1 MKKSYLTLL
10 SGILF
15 SVFLILSCS
24 SGADPTPAIVPI
36 PLKVDFN
43 DNGNIIKSVDVLF
56 GSFLTSDDKPSDPY
70 KTYNYFSYWSES
82 KASKDAAV
90 EFNFSQPIFA
100 NKTLYAIYT
109 PKLSS
114 SAIQTVSLSQVEI
127 KLLDDKVFPLE
138 DGSYVNISFK
148 YSSDGTNYQDFAV
161 NNIPSSSRDTSDH
174 YRYLTYDFLNVLPAG
189 THYLRV
195 TNGQET
201 YTKSFTVD
209 SPAAVTNL
217 TSSAGDS
224 YAKISFKTAA
234 AGYSYTVKAYKN
246 GVEVASTQ
254 VLATSKNTNKD
265 VEFFGLENG
274 YEYTFKV
281 ITGSTNLSEQ
291 TTATPTLGTQ
301 KESDWLVVMYMD
313 GDNNLNDPIFLD
325 MNEVE
330 YGLWYIRNTDDSP
343 DSSHDSVNA
352 VALWDGVVSYQ
363 ALNDAGEQV
372 TQTPQIGK
380 SGTYIYELGRDSGN
394 SITYTS
400 SPGCVLSSNTK
411 NLSYTAPWLFT
422 GISTDSSNDTHGEL
436 NMGDKQ
442 TLINFLNWVN
452 AHYTANKGVIL
463 QFSNHGAGPRS
474 VRFVQTPDGRTLKI
488 GGEDGRR
495 ALCQD
500 LTSSNALLKTKD
512 VSDALSAAGYG
523 PSNKAAMI
531 LMDVCLGSSLEDAYQ
546 FRNYANYLAAS
557 PNNIPGMGLDYNKLM
572 RAFSK
577 NTTIEEVG
585 KKIVSD
591 YKAQY
596 GNDTTTWNKY
606 AYAIYGKNYYS
617 SLDSTQKNKLEW
629 FGDLGITTF
638 TITDLSKVTDVK
650 TAIDSLYD
658 VLLSAEGIA
667 KTIYVDSNGYFST
680 TATGSTQN
688 YVTYLGNHYVNIIT
702 FIQSLTAQNLS
713 QYNHLEDYL
722 YYQGTYT
729 WLYDIGYIAK
739 NIKDISAED
748 VDGSSNANAWPEL
761 NSAATNVINKLDAA
775 IKYSWRD
782 SKLASNS
789 DFYTRIDSRP
799 TLPEFDHYLG
809 LSICGA
815 NIATNGTSLVQGTA
829 PGFYKTDLA
838 FGTDSK
844 WGDLLIHWFGA
855 GN

>member
-10 SGILF
+10 SGILL

-24 SGADPTPAIVPI
+24 NGSDSGSALPPI

-43 DNGNIIKSVDVLF
+43 DNGEIIKSVDVLF
-56 GSFLTSDDKPSDPY
+56 GSFITSDDKPIDPY
-70 KTYNYFSYWSES
+70 KSYNYFSYWSES

-90 EFNFSQPIFA
+90 EFNFPQPIFA

-114 SAIQTVSLSQVEI
+114 TAIQTVSLSQVEI

-281 ITGSTNLSEQ
+281 ITGSTNLSAE

-352 VALWDGVVSYQ
+352 VALWDGVVSYTG
-363 ALNDAGEQV
+363 LNDAGEEV
-372 TQTPQIGK
+372 TKTPQIGK

-394 SITYTS
+394 VITYTS
-400 SPGCVLSSNTK
+400 SSGCVLSSNTK
-411 NLSYTAPWLFT
+411 NLSHTASWLRE
-422 GISTDSSNDTHGEL
+422 GISTDSSGDIHGEL

-546 FRNYANYLAAS
+546 FKNYANYLAAS

-591 YKAQY
+591 YKTQY

-606 AYAIYGKNYYS
+606 ANDFGYTSYS
-617 SLDSTQKNKLEW
+617 SMPSTLKENMEW
-629 FGDLGITTF
+629 FGDEGFTTF
-638 TITDLSKVTDVK
+638 TITDLSKVADVK
-650 TAIDSLYD
+650 SAVDALCD
-658 VLLSAEGIA
+658 VLLSNEGKA
-667 KTIYVDSNGYFST
+667 KDIYVNANGYAST
-680 TATGSTQN
+680 TTTTTTEK
-688 YVTYLGNHYVNIIT
+688 YVTYLGKHHANIVP
-702 FIQSLTAQNLS
+702 FILSLSPASSPFNGID
-713 QYNHLEDYL
+713 DYL

-739 NIKDISAED
+739 KMKDISAG
-748 VDGSSNANAWPEL
+748 DGSSNANAWPEL

-782 SKLASNS
+782 SKVALNS

-815 NIATNGTSLVQGTA
+815 NIATNGTSLTQGSA

-844 WGDLLIHWFGA
+844 WGDLLIYWFGA